1 MRDNGRRP
9 AEKAPELPL
18 LTADELLAA
27 ALKTAKHDVAQAC
40 LDNRG
45 ALECAVQAFTIEID
59 GEFSEGARD
68 GAQRLAGDLKYILAA
83 LDVWRDASAVLMQ
96 NTANPIIP
104 PGFEERPREV
114 N

>member
-40 LDNRG
+40 LENRG
-45 ALECAVQAFTIEID
+45 ALEVALRATGDVAGLRD
-59 GEFSEGARD
+59 DSEGL
-68 GAQRLAGDLKYILAA
+68 QEILNA
-83 LDVWRDASAVLMQ
+83 LDKWQDASAVLAQ
-96 NTANPIIP
+96 HTANPIIP